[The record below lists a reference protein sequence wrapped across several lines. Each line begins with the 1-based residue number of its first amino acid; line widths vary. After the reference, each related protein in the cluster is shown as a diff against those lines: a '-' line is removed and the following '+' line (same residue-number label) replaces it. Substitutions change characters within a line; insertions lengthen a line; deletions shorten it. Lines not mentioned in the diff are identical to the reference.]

1 MLKFWLVVV
10 CLFFVAVAAT
20 AAPIELIGLA
30 ENNTLVRFEA
40 GRPAAATTLKVS
52 GVSGTLVGID
62 YRPADGKLYG
72 LSEAQ
77 NLYTIDP
84 AGGSASLVSTLSVP
98 FTGGVRSGFD
108 FNPSADRLRLV
119 GADGQDL
126 RVNVD
131 LGATAVDGKLAY
143 DPRDRNAKKTPQVSA
158 SAYTNSVAKAGAT
171 KLLNIDFSL
180 DVLTLQEPPND
191 GVLKTIGP
199 LGVDFGPAS
208 GFDILTGPGGKDRAF
223 ATSGS
228 VFYTVDLVS
237 GRARKVGTI
246 GDGKLA
252 VFGLAAV
259 PGRP

>member
-1 MLKFWLVVV
+1 MPKFWLVIV
-10 CLFFVAVAAT
+10 CPFFVAAAAT

-30 ENNTLVRFEA
+30 GNNTLVRFEA
-40 GRPAAATTLKVS
+40 ERPAAATTLKVS

-72 LSEAQ
+72 LSDAQ

-84 AGGSASLVSTLSVP
+84 VGGSASLVSTLSVP
-98 FTGGVRSGFD
+98 FTGGVQSGFD

-143 DPRDRNAKKTPQVSA
+143 APRDRNAKKTPQVSA

-171 KLLNIDFSL
+171 KLLNIDFGL
-180 DVLTLQEPPND
+180 DVLTVQDPPNN
-191 GVLKTIGP
+191 GVLNTVGS
-199 LGVDFGPAS
+199 LGVDFGAVG
-208 GFDILTGPGGKDRAF
+208 GFDILTGSGGKDRAF
-223 ATSGS
+223 ATSGA
-228 VFYTVDLVS
+228 VLYTVDLKS
-237 GRARKVGTI
+237 GQARSLGTI

-259 PGRP
+259 PERF